1 MSLDKFDL
9 ELENYTCEE
18 LENLFGLTF
27 PYTDEIIKEKKINL
41 SEVLIQN
48 NTLGASHSQELIEFL
63 NSAAIRLKEYRN
75 KDLCESRDFMPSKI
89 FLQSDYSESPFIEH
103 SNSLI
108 NKKIE
113 NGSRNSYGKTSND
126 QRAPKGILNP
136 INTHTITRLLN
147 IDTQFRNN
155 YYTTQSTNFLYNL
168 PVKLERVMQITLQ
181 QAQLPISWY
190 AISEANGNNKFKFKV
205 AMPEILDIE
214 GYDYFYKN
222 PCVNIEDYTNSIIE
236 KDILITIPDGNY
248 YKNLGYDTY
257 SGSIGY
263 AINNAICEALKVPY
277 HYPRIAFRSDEK
289 TGKSTFLEQPVCYE
303 LECSLL
309 NTEYIE
315 SRVPKP
321 WSCNLPV
328 GESIEF
334 IDSIDCSAN
343 KQKMTK
349 HTCHPV
355 IRLLGVEFNIDNHEP
370 LKNDYHNPLQ
380 LKFGWAIGYRVAEY
394 IGNITSANLTPPNN
408 WVKEAIP
415 NKNVFTSEGIISIK
429 GPAYAYLVIKDFNNN
444 VNQGFI
450 QPYADSVFPSTD
462 IISKISLEDQDNKY
476 GEMINVLGVTSIRTF
491 FGPVDITKL
500 KIQLLDEYGRVI
512 NLNNM
517 DWTFTLSFTC
527 VYDKT

>member
-181 QAQLPISWY
+181 QAQLPIAWY
-190 AISEANGNNKFKFKV
+190 AISEANGNNKFKLKV

-408 WVKEAIP
+408 WVKEAKP
-415 NKNVFTSEGIISIK
+415 NKNVFISEGIISIK